1 MYLLVV
7 FFYKMLQWGSLYFCP
22 MLNNE
27 TIIALATP
35 SGSGAIAVLRIS
47 GENAIAVASQ
57 KFKSVSGKSLQEQ
70 KSHTIHLGHIVD
82 AERVLDKVLV
92 SVFKAPNSYT
102 GENVVEIS
110 CHGSPYI
117 QQQII
122 QLFLRNGCRTANAGE
137 FTLRAFL
144 NGKMDLSQAEAV
156 ADLIASD
163 SEASHKVAMQ
173 QMRGGFSYDIKK
185 LREELLNFASLI
197 ELELDFS
204 QEDVEFADRKQF
216 DDLLERITD
225 VLKNLIDS
233 FALGNVIKN
242 GIPVA
247 IIGEPNV
254 GKSTL
259 LNALLNEERA
269 IVSDIPGTTRDTVE
283 DQISIGGIN
292 FRFIDT
298 AGIRKTK
305 DTIEQIGIER
315 TFKKV
320 EEATIVVYLFE
331 AKDHK
336 TIPFKK
342 LQAQYTA
349 KQLLFIANKVDQLNP
364 EKGTDIGKGIPNV
377 LKISAKSNEGV
388 ESLKEKLLELVNLQ
402 KVQADAT
409 IVTNN
414 RHYGAL
420 LNALE
425 EVQKVKE
432 GLAAGISSD
441 LLAIDIRQ
449 ALYHLGEITGS
460 VTTDDL
466 LGNIFSNFCI
476 GK

>member
-1 MYLLVV
+1 MTYSDAIVA
-7 FFYKMLQWGSLYFCP
+7 M
-22 MLNNE
+22 
-27 TIIALATP
+27 ATP
-35 SGSGAIAVLRIS
+35 PGTGAIAVIRVS
-47 GENAIAVASQ
+47 GNDAIALVDDIFQSV
-57 KFKSVSGKSLQEQ
+57 KSKKLVLQR
-70 KSHTIHLGHIVD
+70 SHTIHLGHIID
-82 AERVLDKVLV
+82 KDKTLDQVLV
-92 SVFKAPNSYT
+92 SIFKGPNSYT
-102 GENVVEIS
+102 GEDVVEIS

-122 QLFLRNGCRTANAGE
+122 QLFLRNGCKTANAGE

-173 QMRGGFSYDIKK
+173 QMRGGFSHDIKK

-349 KQLLFIANKVDQLNP
+349 KQLLFIANKVDQLDP
-364 EKGTDIGKGIPNV
+364 EKGIDIGKGIPNV

-402 KVQADAT
+402 KVRADAT